1 MMEDGLKVKPV
12 CVIKGDGVQY
22 NLLGKDDFSFDDE
35 QFTEDM
41 WTNYYR
47 QDDVC
52 AVAYFYLD
60 SPVNDLPPLAPVQ
73 KRIEN
78 LKTK

>member
-1 MMEDGLKVKPV
+1 
-12 CVIKGDGVQY
+12 
-22 NLLGKDDFSFDDE
+22 
-35 QFTEDM
+35 M

-60 SPVNDLPPLAPVQ
+60 SPVNELPPLAPVE